1 MPSTEIGMSLAFLA
15 GVASFFSP
23 CVFALVP
30 AYVGYLAGRS
40 VSSSGD
46 GRDNRWLTF
55 AHGVAFVLGFSTV
68 FISLGLAASAIGG
81 LLYNLRD
88 WLEIVGG
95 VVVVI
100 FGLHM
105 LGVLHLRFLD
115 YDLRPQGQPNRTRGL
130 FASYL
135 MGIFFSAGWS
145 PCVGPILGA
154 ILTIALNGG
163 NISQGIVLLAAYSAG
178 LAIPFLFA
186 ATQISL
192 VSQLVRKYSRVT
204 VIVEKVMGVVLVIL
218 GVMLF
223 TGLFQKTF
231 SSLASFYGIY
241 DELVLGRTV
250 LIVMAVLAVLGLLP
264 AYIASRKGRRFIDW
278 WLFGFGLFPI
288 ALPMAFMLKPK
299 SSAETQVETQV

>member
-1 MPSTEIGMSLAFLA
+1 MPSPEIGLSLAFLA

-40 VSSSGD
+40 VSSSAD

-88 WLEIVGG
+88 WLERIGG

-105 LGVLHLRFLD
+105 VGAIHLRFLD
-115 YDLRPQGQPNRTRGL
+115 YDLRAQRAPDRTRSL
-130 FASYL
+130 AASYL

-163 NISQGIVLLAAYSAG
+163 SISQGMVLLAAYSAG

-204 VIVEKVMGVVLVIL
+204 VIVEKVMGVVLIIL

-223 TGLFQKTF
+223 TGLFQRTF

-250 LIVMAVLAVLGLLP
+250 LIVMLVLAVLGLLP
-264 AYIASRKGRRFIDW
+264 ATIASSKGRRFADW

-288 ALPMAFMLKPK
+288 ALPMAFFLKPLAPQENQ
-299 SSAETQVETQV
+299 SEPQS